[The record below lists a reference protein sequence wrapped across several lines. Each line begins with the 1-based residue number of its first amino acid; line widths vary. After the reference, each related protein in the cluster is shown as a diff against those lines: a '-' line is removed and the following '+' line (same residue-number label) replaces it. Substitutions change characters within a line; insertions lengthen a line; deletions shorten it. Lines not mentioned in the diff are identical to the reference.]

1 MLKKYDNILPLNK
14 RQLVKYL
21 KKVSRVLFNRITKE
35 QWAQHEE
42 ADVSYA
48 DLKASIEGY
57 YEENV
62 DHQAQTDELEAV
74 KDDPALN
81 KKVIEA
87 TKAYIKNSTS
97 LTELRT
103 LVKSFYHGLIDI
115 LSLQRSVHPFKQC
128 ATTSTCYHCWANK
141 CWGENVTQVT
151 EEPPS
156 RIEGETEDMETKSKE
171 ENPEEPKMALL
182 MSSFKPPKETSSQ
195 QTVKLTDTILDIP
208 SHKPGVPSTTLIVP
222 VLVPYMI
229 NGKLFYL
236 TEEKIQAH
244 LDKEDQIKK
253 AVEEARLFEMNK
265 PEVIKVVREEAKNIG
280 INPKIVISAQAGEKF
295 KKAQDVEHEVLKRE
309 HTLMAQRVMELKKK
323 RAEQYN

>member
-1 MLKKYDNILPLNK
+1 M
-14 RQLVKYL
+14 
-21 KKVSRVLFNRITKE
+21 FITKLYKQRRE
-35 QWAQHEE
+35 REKGNSDLDLEVMMEWMAQ
-42 ADVSYA
+42 VLSP
-48 DLKASIEGY
+48 SIQEKDRIGIHDAAY
-57 YEENV
+57 Y
-62 DHQAQTDELEAV
+62 LEAV

-103 LVKSFYHGLIDI
+103 LVKSFYHGLMP
-115 LSLQRSVHPFKQC
+115 SRSVPTLQC
-128 ATTSTCYHCWANK
+128 SVHNYAQVYSLLLLIAGPNK

-208 SHKPGVPSTTLIVP
+208 SHKPTVPSTTLIVP

-253 AVEEARLFEMNK
+253 AVEEAKLFEMNK

-295 KKAQDVEHEVLKRE
+295 KKAQDVEHEVLKRD